1 MKWTPEQQKVI
12 DLRNRNILVSAAAGS
27 GKTAVLVER
36 IITMIS
42 EGPDPVD
49 IDRLLIV
56 TFTNAAA
63 AEMRER
69 IGKAIEEKIKLMPE
83 NTHLQK
89 QITLIHSAQITT
101 IHSFCLNVIRNYFNT
116 IHLDPSFRIGDEA
129 ELTLLKSDVLED
141 LLEQYYEE
149 GKEEFLDFTQNFASG
164 KTDTGIEELVL
175 KLYSFSMSYPWPE
188 DWIEEKRQAFA
199 ITSLAQME
207 QTEWMKSLISNIRT
221 IMDDM
226 KQRCFEAIQVC
237 EEANGPSAY
246 LPALRNDMELLDSL
260 SGANNYEGYYNAF
273 AEFTF
278 ARLSGKKEEG
288 VTPEKK
294 EQVKAI
300 RDEVKNAL
308 KDLKNN
314 YFFQPPEEML
324 QDIQAM
330 EKPMKVLLELT
341 KDFVTAFAER
351 KADKNLVDFND
362 LEHFALRILVKK
374 QEGEVLPTAVAD
386 ELSEYYKEI
395 LIDEYQDS
403 NLVQETILTS
413 ISSERYGKPNLFMV
427 GDVKQSIYKF
437 RLARPEIFMG
447 KYDTYDTR
455 DAYDN
460 AENLY
465 QRVDLHK
472 NFRSREVVLNSI
484 NYIFEQIMTKKLG
497 NINYDEKVA
506 LYPGADFG
514 EDAEGISQDTEI
526 LLVSVD
532 PEEVIENTEE
542 GIAEDRASWKTSERQ
557 TKAEEIKGEE
567 MAPLSVSDEEEEYT
581 AKEIEA
587 KAIAKR
593 IKELTDPVTGMMI
606 RDKNGELRRAG
617 YGDIVILLRT
627 MSNWSEVFADTLTGE
642 DISAHTETQSGYFS
656 TLEIRTILNLLKII
670 DNPRQDIPFTA
681 ILRSPIVGLTSNE
694 LAEIRIPRRKVSMYE
709 AALEY
714 VGLESEMAGEIV
726 GEESLTKVSP
736 DEKSL
741 DRSLRNDAWEKLYK
755 FLEKLT
761 QYRNMV
767 HFFSIHELILKVL
780 EDTGYYFYAAAM
792 PGGEKR
798 KANMDM
804 LVQRAVQ
811 FENTSFSGLFH
822 FVRYIEKL
830 HKYDIDFGEA
840 KLVNENAN
848 TVKIMS
854 IHKSKGLEFPIVFVA
869 GMGKNFNNQDSRS
882 KLLIHPDLGLGPD
895 YVDYELRV
903 KAPTLIKKVIQKELM
918 LENLGEELRVLYV
931 AMTRAK
937 EKLILTGGVKKLE
950 EKLKNWSNICNQKD
964 KQLLYYQLSTA
975 ATYLDWV
982 VPAAMRNRAFEWV
995 LSDLGVQMNHQNQ
1008 LYHGDGAFSVRTNS
1022 YSQLA
1027 GRELEEQ
1034 LIKRINK
1041 EELLHMDYSM
1051 GFNEAIQSEII
1062 SRMEYAYEY
1071 QRETNIHTKLTVSEL
1086 KKLGQ
1091 MEAEDLGTPLLSTA
1105 SSGKEVPIPGF
1116 LKQTKEIKKSEIG
1129 TLYHRVL
1136 EHLNLLKVKSLEDIT
1151 AYLDQLIQRGKIL
1164 PYEAELIEIEH
1175 IYSFITSKIAAR
1187 MREAKQQGRLYTEQQ
1202 FVMGVKA
1209 GEINPSFQSSEL
1221 VLVQG
1226 VIDVFFEEDNQW
1238 ILLDYK
1244 TDVVDKHE
1252 GEEILVKRYQ
1262 VQLDYYQKALEQ
1274 LTGKMVKERMIYSF
1288 SLGKVIPL

>member
-42 EGPDPVD
+42 EGPEPVD

-69 IGKAIEEKIKLMPE
+69 IGKAIEEKIKFMPE

-199 ITSLAQME
+199 ITSLAQMD

-237 EEANGPSAY
+237 EEADGPSAY

-260 SGANNYEGYYNAF
+260 SGANNYEEYYNAF
-273 AEFTF
+273 AEVTF
-278 ARLSGKKEEG
+278 ARLSGKKEDG

-300 RDEVKNAL
+300 RDDVKNAL

-314 YFFQPPEEML
+314 YFFQSPEEML

-330 EKPMKVLLELT
+330 EKPMSVLLELT
-341 KDFVTAFAER
+341 KDFVSAFAER

-374 QEGEVLPTAVAD
+374 QEGAVLPTAVAD

-455 DAYDN
+455 DVFDN

-542 GIAEDRASWKTSERQ
+542 GIAEDRASWKTSEGQ
-557 TKAEEIKGEE
+557 TKTDEIKGEE
-567 MAPLSVSDEEEEYT
+567 FAPLSVSDEEEEYT

-593 IKELTDPVTGMMI
+593 IKELTDPVNGMMI

-627 MSNWSEVFADTLTGE
+627 MSNWSEVFADTLAGE
-642 DISAHTETQSGYFS
+642 DIPAHTETQSGYFS

-670 DNPRQDIPFTA
+670 DNPRQDIPFAA

-709 AALEY
+709 AAVEY

-726 GEESLTKVSP
+726 E
-736 DEKSL
+736 
-741 DRSLRNDAWEKLYK
+741 EKLSK

-780 EDTGYYFYAAAM
+780 EDTGYYYYAAAM

-950 EKLKNWSNICNQKD
+950 EKLTKWSSICNQKD

-982 VPAAMRNRAFEWV
+982 VPAAMRNRAFEWL

-1008 LYHGDGAFSVRTNS
+1008 LYQGDVAFSVRTNS
-1022 YSQLA
+1022 YKELA
-1027 GRELEEQ
+1027 RRELEEQ

-1051 GFNEAIQSEII
+1051 GFNETIQSEII
-1062 SRMEYAYEY
+1062 SRMEYAYEF

-1116 LKQTKEIKKSEIG
+1116 LKQTKEIKKSEVG

-1136 EHLNLLKVKSLEDIT
+1136 EHLNLLEVKSLEDIT
-1151 AYLDQLIQRGKIL
+1151 AYLNQLIQRGKLL
-1164 PYEAELIEIEH
+1164 PYEAELIEIQH

-1244 TDVVDKHE
+1244 TDAVDKNL
-1252 GEEILVKRYQ
+1252 GDEILVKRYQ

-1274 LTGKMVKERMIYSF
+1274 LTGKKVKERMIYSF